1 MKDEFY
7 FKLMLVLGIILETL
21 RNCYMLNVLTII
33 MEVLLDCNMLIVLT
47 IIMEVLFMQGAGV
60 HQTDVIQGMVFKRA
74 VEGELTKAEKC
85 KIAVYSC
92 PLDIL
97 QTETKVGDYS

>member
-1 MKDEFY
+1 
-7 FKLMLVLGIILETL
+7 MLVLGIILETL

-33 MEVLLDCNMLIVLT
+33 MEVLLDCNMLIMLT

>member
-1 MKDEFY
+1 
-7 FKLMLVLGIILETL
+7 MLVLWETL
-21 RNCYMLNVLTII
+21 RNCYMLNVLTIMI
-33 MEVLLDCNMLIVLT
+33 EVLLDCNMLIMLT
-47 IIMEVLFMQGAGV
+47 IIMEILFMQGAGV

-97 QTETKVGDYS
+97 QTETKVGDYT

>member
-1 MKDEFY
+1 MVHAEHA
-7 FKLMLVLGIILETL
+7 I
-21 RNCYMLNVLTII
+21 
-33 MEVLLDCNMLIVLT
+33 
-47 IIMEVLFMQGAGV
+47 IIMEVLFIQGAGV

-97 QTETKVGDYS
+97 QTETKVGDYTLYKLKTF

>member
-1 MKDEFY
+1 
-7 FKLMLVLGIILETL
+7 MLVLGIILETL

-97 QTETKVGDYS
+97 QTETKVGDYT

>member
-1 MKDEFY
+1 
-7 FKLMLVLGIILETL
+7 MLVLGIILETL

-47 IIMEVLFMQGAGV
+47 IIMEILFMQGAGV

-97 QTETKVGDYS
+97 QTETKVGDYT

>member
-1 MKDEFY
+1 MS
-7 FKLMLVLGIILETL
+7 VLWETL
-21 RNCYMLNVLTII
+21 RNCYMLNVLTIMI
-33 MEVLLDCNMLIVLT
+33 EVLLDCNMLIMLT
-47 IIMEVLFMQGAGV
+47 IIMEILFMQGAGV

-97 QTETKVGDYS
+97 QTETKVGDYT

>member
-1 MKDEFY
+1 MKNYNGDFAE
-7 FKLMLVLGIILETL
+7 LVHAEHA
-21 RNCYMLNVLTII
+21 TII
-33 MEVLLDCNMLIVLT
+33 T
-47 IIMEVLFMQGAGV
+47 EVLFIQGAGV
-60 HQTDVIQGMVFKRA
+60 HQTDVIQGMMFKRA

-97 QTETKVGDYS
+97 QTETKVGDYTLYKLKTF

>member
-1 MKDEFY
+1 
-7 FKLMLVLGIILETL
+7 MLVLLENL
-21 RNCYMLNVLTII
+21 RNCYMLNVLTIMI
-33 MEVLLDCNMLIVLT
+33 EVLLDCNMLIMLT
-47 IIMEVLFMQGAGV
+47 IIMEILFMQGAGV

-97 QTETKVGDYS
+97 QTETKVGDYT

>member
-1 MKDEFY
+1 
-7 FKLMLVLGIILETL
+7 MLVLLETL
-21 RNCYMLNVLTII
+21 RNCYMLNVLTVMI
-33 MEVLLDCNMLIVLT
+33 EVLLDCNMLIMLT
-47 IIMEVLFMQGAGV
+47 IIMEILFMQGAGV

-97 QTETKVGDYS
+97 QTETKVGDYT

>member
-1 MKDEFY
+1 
-7 FKLMLVLGIILETL
+7 
-21 RNCYMLNVLTII
+21 
-33 MEVLLDCNMLIVLT
+33 MEDLLDCYMLIVLT
-47 IIMEVLFMQGAGV
+47 ITKEVLFIQGAGV

-97 QTETKVGDYS
+97 QTETKVGDYT

>member
-1 MKDEFY
+1 
-7 FKLMLVLGIILETL
+7 
-21 RNCYMLNVLTII
+21 
-33 MEVLLDCNMLIVLT
+33 MEDLLDCYMLIVLT
-47 IIMEVLFMQGAGV
+47 ITKEVLFIQGAGV

-97 QTETKVGDYS
+97 QTETKVGDKT

>member
-1 MKDEFY
+1 
-7 FKLMLVLGIILETL
+7 MLVLGIILETL
-21 RNCYMLNVLTII
+21 RNCYMLNVLRII

-47 IIMEVLFMQGAGV
+47 IIMEILFMQGAGV

-97 QTETKVGDYS
+97 QTETKVGEYT

>member
-1 MKDEFY
+1 
-7 FKLMLVLGIILETL
+7 MLVLGIILETL

-47 IIMEVLFMQGAGV
+47 IIMEILFIQGAGV

-97 QTETKVGDYS
+97 QTETKVGDYT

>member
-1 MKDEFY
+1 
-7 FKLMLVLGIILETL
+7 MLVLFETL
-21 RNCYMLNVLTII
+21 RNCYMLNVLTIMI
-33 MEVLLDCNMLIVLT
+33 EVLLDCNMLIMLT
-47 IIMEVLFMQGAGV
+47 IIMEILFMQGAGV

-97 QTETKVGDYS
+97 QTETKVGDYT

>member
-1 MKDEFY
+1 
-7 FKLMLVLGIILETL
+7 MLVLGIILETL

-33 MEVLLDCNMLIVLT
+33 MEVLLDCNMMILLT
-47 IIMEVLFMQGAGV
+47 IIMEILFMQGAGV

-97 QTETKVGDYS
+97 QTETKVGEYT

>member
-1 MKDEFY
+1 
-7 FKLMLVLGIILETL
+7 MLVLGIILETL
-21 RNCYMLNVLTII
+21 RNCYMLNVLTIMI
-33 MEVLLDCNMLIVLT
+33 EVLLDCNMLIMLT
-47 IIMEVLFMQGAGV
+47 IIMEILFMQGAGV

-97 QTETKVGDYS
+97 QTETKVGDYT

>member
-1 MKDEFY
+1 
-7 FKLMLVLGIILETL
+7 MLVLGIILETL

-47 IIMEVLFMQGAGV
+47 IIMEVYFMQGAGV

-97 QTETKVGDYS
+97 QTETKVGDYT